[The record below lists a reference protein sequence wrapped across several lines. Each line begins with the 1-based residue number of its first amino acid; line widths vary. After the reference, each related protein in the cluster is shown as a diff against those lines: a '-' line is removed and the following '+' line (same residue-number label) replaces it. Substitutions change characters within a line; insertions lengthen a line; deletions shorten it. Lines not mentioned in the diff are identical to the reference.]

1 MKHNGTIH
9 FVILI
14 LGLNILSQLAYGTS
28 YEYDTLNRLTRVTYD
43 GGFQIVYSYDEVG
56 NRTQRVATNVADIAV
71 DGSVN
76 SKDFALVGAHWLQ
89 TDCNQPDWCEG
100 ADFDHS
106 GSVDILDL
114 ATFAKYWLAGF

>member
-1 MKHNGTIH
+1 MIH

-14 LGLNILSQLAYGTS
+14 LGLNILSLSAYGTS

-56 NRTQRVATNVADIAV
+56 NRIQRIATNVADITV

-76 SKDFALVGAHWLQ
+76 LKDFTLVAAHWMQ

-106 GSVDILDL
+106 GSVDIFDL
-114 ATFAKYWLAGF
+114 ATFAKYWLSSF